1 MPKSWYPF
9 TASAKQRLFFIRH
22 AKGIALRSGTNKVD
36 SCRGLTLVKLRLA
49 HRFIAL
55 PLACLAQAKDAY
67 QPLAALRHPVT
78 IVMK

>member
-1 MPKSWYPF
+1 
-9 TASAKQRLFFIRH
+9 L
-22 AKGIALRSGTNKVD
+22 
-36 SCRGLTLVKLRLA
+36 LTLVKLWLA